1 MATSSHS
8 PPDFKTRAPK
18 VLARDKPRLLA
29 ALYGNPDFHPPTLNG
44 LRLMAQSFAV
54 RILCRNEDGPE
65 APWPAAVERENVG
78 EFRSRAERAAA
89 GPNRKLADFTGFVR
103 RLRAAIDEYRPA
115 LIYAY
120 DPLAFAAAIRAR
132 RFRRDLPVVFHCHD
146 VPPVERIE
154 PTSLQWWLIRYALRR
169 TRAAAFTVFPEK
181 YRAAHWL
188 AHAGDPRPA
197 MVVPNGAARG
207 FYPARADWNKL
218 IARRFGNRRA
228 LYIGS
233 IGEGN
238 GQREAIRALAALPEN
253 VTLDLVGFVE
263 PGFRDQLLAL
273 AGSLGLRDR
282 VAVDAWVPHA
292 ERVRRA
298 EEASLG
304 LVLYHPIN
312 WNWEYSGSAPN
323 KLFEYAAFGLPVIV
337 PDRASYREFLAA
349 DEWVVYANPADPSSS
364 ARAIEYTLAD
374 PERYAAMSLAARTA
388 HERKYNYEELFAP
401 VLERLCALARTRS
414 A

>member
-1 MATSSHS
+1 MATSLHSH
-8 PPDFKTRAPK
+8 PDLNTRAPWDM
-18 VLARDKPRLLA
+18 AGDKPRLLA
-29 ALYGNPDFHPPTLNG
+29 ALYGNANFHPPTLNG

-54 RILCRNEDGPE
+54 RILCRNEDGPD
-65 APWPAAVERENVG
+65 AQWPAAVERENVG
-78 EFRSRAERAAA
+78 EFRPRTERAAA
-89 GPNRKLADFTGFVR
+89 GPIRKLAEFTGFVR

-115 LIYAY
+115 LFYAY

-132 RFRRDLPVVFHCHD
+132 RFRRNLPVVFHCHD

-154 PTSLQWWLIRYALRR
+154 PTSLQWWLIRYALRH

-197 MVVPNGAARG
+197 MVVPNGAARD
-207 FYPARADWNKL
+207 FYPAPADWHKL
-218 IARRFGNRRA
+218 IAQRFENRRA
-228 LYIGS
+228 LYVGS
-233 IGEGN
+233 MGEGN
-238 GQREAIRALAALPEN
+238 GHREAVRALAALPDN

-263 PGFRDQLLAL
+263 AGFRDELLSL
-273 AGSLGLRDR
+273 AGSLGLSDR
-282 VAVDAWVPHA
+282 VAIDAWVSNV

-337 PDRASYREFLAA
+337 PDRPSYRDFLAE
-349 DEWVVYANPADPSSS
+349 DQWVVYADPADPGSI
-364 ARAIEYTLAD
+364 ARAIEYILAD
-374 PERYAAMSLAARTA
+374 PERYAAMSLAARSA
-388 HERKYNYEELFAP
+388 HERKYNYEQLFAP
-401 VLERLCALARTRS
+401 VLERLRALARTRS
-414 A
+414 V